1 MLFFISILNIFL
13 YNKKHKALYIFIQK
27 DFYSGCVALF
37 KILIASY
44 TIRIIGLEL
53 IRLETIGLN
62 MIWLEIIVNHF

>member
-27 DFYSGCVALF
+27 NFYSGCVALF
-37 KILIASY
+37 KNLIASY
-44 TIRIIGLEL
+44 TIRIIG
-53 IRLETIGLN
+53 LETIGLN